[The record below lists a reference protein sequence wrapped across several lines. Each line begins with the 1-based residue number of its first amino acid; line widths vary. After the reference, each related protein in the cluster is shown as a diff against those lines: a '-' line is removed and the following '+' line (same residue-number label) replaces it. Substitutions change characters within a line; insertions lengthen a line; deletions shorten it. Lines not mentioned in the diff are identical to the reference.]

1 MIIKVCGMREPENIR
16 QVSALGIDWM
26 GFIFYAGSP
35 RAIGGKPETGS
46 VFSEEEDRAQTIQG
60 NLPVEKVGV
69 FVNAEVEEILQ
80 TTEKFRLDSIQLHG
94 KETPATC
101 RFLRKTGYK
110 VIKAFQI
117 SSEESLKEIE
127 PYTDCTDY
135 FLFDTSCK
143 NYGGSGLRFDWSV
156 LESYRGKTPFLLSG
170 GIGPEQVG
178 EVRKFHHP
186 CLAGIDLNS
195 KFEIYPGKKE
205 INKLAAFIRKIRE

>member
-26 GFIFYAGSP
+26 GFIFFAGSP
-35 RAIGGKPETGS
+35 RAVGSNAETGS
-46 VFSEEEDRAQTIQG
+46 VFSQGKDRAETIQG

-69 FVNAEVEEILQ
+69 FVNSEVGEILQ
-80 TTEKFRLDSIQLHG
+80 TAEKFRLDSIQLHG
-94 KETPATC
+94 KETPAEC
-101 RFLRKTGYK
+101 RFLRKAGYK

-127 PYTDCTDY
+127 PYTDCADY
-135 FLFDTSCK
+135 FLFDTPCK
-143 NYGGSGLRFDWSV
+143 NYGGSGICFDWSV

-170 GIGPEQVG
+170 GIGPEQAG
-178 EVRKFHHP
+178 EVREFHHP
-186 CLAGIDLNS
+186 RFAGIDLNS

-205 INKLAAFIRKIRE
+205 VNTLAAFIRKIRE